1 MKIGILTFH
10 RAYNYGAILQAYC
23 LQEYLKSLGHDVYI
37 IDYKPTFISKYKPTL
52 RNVIK
57 SGSIVSS
64 LLKLSIYPLIRLLVN
79 RRQRII
85 SRFFE
90 RYNLFPYDGP
100 DSLKSLD
107 AIALGSD
114 QIWNPAITSGSYDPI
129 FWGVNFPC
137 RVFSYA
143 ASSKQKQLSPSD
155 ETFIKDA
162 FLKLHRISVREST
175 VRDLLQPLTDKKI
188 SVVLDPTLLVDNK
201 VLRDLVINQ
210 IIPVRPYILIYEV
223 SYHESCDS
231 FAFNLGK
238 KYGIDVIRVA
248 SSSVGLKYY
257 KKNVVRNTSVQEF
270 LSLIAGA
277 TCVVTTSFHGTSL
290 SIALDKN
297 FYTILTHKV
306 EDDRMVSLLN
316 RIGLEDHLVEAD
328 FIPSESVLE
337 SSLIFD
343 QDRLKDFRRES
354 IEYISEA
361 LI

>member
-1 MKIGILTFH
+1 MKVGILTFH

-23 LQEYLKSLGHDVYI
+23 LQEYLKSLGHDSYI
-37 IDYKPTFISKYKPTL
+37 IDYKPAFISKYKPTL
-52 RNVIK
+52 KNVIK
-57 SGSIVSS
+57 SGSIISS
-64 LLKLSIYPLIRLLVN
+64 LLKLSIYPLMRLLIEK
-79 RRQRII
+79 RQKTV
-85 SRFFE
+85 SRFFD
-90 RYNLFPYDGP
+90 RYNLFPYNGI
-100 DSLKSLD
+100 DSLESFD

-114 QIWNPAITSGSYDPI
+114 QIWNPAITGGNYDPL

-175 VRDLLQPLTDKKI
+175 VRDLLQPLTDKNI
-188 SVVLDPTLLVDNK
+188 SVVLDPTLLVDAK
-201 VLRDLVINQ
+201 LLRNLTANQ
-210 IIPVRPYILIYEV
+210 KIPTRPYVLIYEV

-231 FAFNLGK
+231 FALNLGK
-238 KYGIDVIRVA
+238 KYGLDVIRVA
-248 SSSVGLKYY
+248 SSVGLVYY
-257 KKNVVRNTSVQEF
+257 KKNVVRNASVQEF
-270 LSLIAGA
+270 LALIAGA

-306 EDDRMVSLLN
+306 EDERMISLLGK
-316 RIGLEDHLVEAD
+316 IGLENHLVEAD
-328 FIPSESVLE
+328 YIPEVDTIE

-343 QDRLKDFRRES
+343 RKRLDDFRKES
-354 IEYISEA
+354 VDYIADA